1 MATFWFQNLAAHWL
15 QACLLAA
22 AAAALA
28 AVLRLKH
35 PGIRLVLWQTVF
47 ALALALPLLQRWEPL
62 PLPSAPVEAT
72 GRVTAVL
79 TQGAA
84 ETIAGSPWPQWIL
97 LLLAAG
103 VLLRI
108 GWIGLGLIRLRQMRR
123 LPPMEGDCSD
133 EFEAAMRELGV
144 RACLRRSDSD
154 GPLNFGARRPIVVVP
169 LSFQSLDREARRAVA
184 LHELLH
190 VRRRDWVAA
199 FVEEI
204 LLALVWF
211 HPWSW
216 WMRAQIRL
224 AREETVD
231 REVVSRLGSREA
243 YATCLLSLAGYDLGG
258 IQPGVAL
265 LRRRELRHR
274 LDTLFQEVA
283 MSPVRLAATVALLGC
298 ALTGV
303 AVGAASAF
311 PFTAIVGAT
320 TAVEQ
325 ESSRRILQLVPP
337 EYPRQAQDQRITGTV
352 SVEVTAN
359 AAGDVSSFNVTGGP
373 AALHDATVTAV
384 RQWKFDRARNADVV
398 VVEVG
403 YQLTVRDGHQIPG
416 WSFTLRNRN
425 VTSADPA
432 SATKALRVGGDVK
445 APRMIK
451 EVKPVYTPDAIR
463 ARVQGVVH
471 LEATIGVD
479 GTASDVK
486 VLRSIPLLDAAAVEA
501 IRQSTFEPGTR
512 NGVAVPVVI
521 EYTCQFMLREPAQR

>member
-1 MATFWFQNLAAHWL
+1 MATLWFQNLAAHWL
-15 QACLLAA
+15 QACVLAA

-35 PGIRLVLWQTVF
+35 PGIRLVFWQTVF
-47 ALALALPLLQRWEPL
+47 ALALALPFLQRWEPL
-62 PLPSAPVEAT
+62 LPSAPVEAT
-72 GRVTAVL
+72 VPVTAVF
-79 TQGAA
+79 TQVAA
-84 ETIAGSPWPQWIL
+84 ETIAGSSWPQWIL
-97 LLLAAG
+97 LVLAAG
-103 VLLRI
+103 IVTRI
-108 GWIGLGLIRLRQMRR
+108 GWIALGLVRLRQMRR
-123 LPPMEGDCSD
+123 LPPIEGDCLD
-133 EFEAAMRELGV
+133 EFEIAMRELGV
-144 RACLRRSDSD
+144 SACLRRSDSD
-154 GPLNFGARRPIVVVP
+154 GPLNFGAWHPTIVVP
-169 LSFQSLDREARRAVA
+169 SSLPTLDREARRAVA

-224 AREETVD
+224 AREEIVD
-231 REVVSRLGSREA
+231 REVVARLGSREV

-283 MSPVRLAATVALLGC
+283 MSPARLTATVALLGSV
-298 ALTGV
+298 LTSV

-311 PFTAIVGAT
+311 PFTAIVGVT
-320 TAVEQ
+320 TAAEQ
-325 ESSRRILQLVPP
+325 EDSRRILQLVPP
-337 EYPRQAQDQRITGTV
+337 DYPRPAQDQGITGTV
-352 SVEVTAN
+352 AIEVTVN
-359 AAGDVSSFNVTGGP
+359 AAGEVSGFNVTGGP

-384 RQWKFDRARNADVV
+384 RQWKFDRARTADVMI
-398 VVEVG
+398 VEVG
-403 YQLTVRDGHQIPG
+403 YQLAVRDGRRMPG

-425 VTSADPA
+425 GAAADPA
-432 SATKALRVGGDVK
+432 PATKPFRVGSNVK
-445 APRMIK
+445 PPRMIK
-451 EVKPVYTPDAIR
+451 EVKPVYPDDAKA
-463 ARVQGVVH
+463 ARVQGIVH
-471 LEATIGVD
+471 LEATIGID
-479 GTASDVK
+479 GTATDVK

-521 EYTCQFMLREPAQR
+521 ECTFQFLLK